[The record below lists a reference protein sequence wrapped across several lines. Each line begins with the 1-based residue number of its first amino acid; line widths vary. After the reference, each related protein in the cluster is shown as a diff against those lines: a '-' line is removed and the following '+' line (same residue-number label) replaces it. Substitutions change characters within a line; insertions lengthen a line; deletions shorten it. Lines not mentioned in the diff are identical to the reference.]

1 MSKLPFSLRARTLL
15 CVSLLAAAPLAHA
28 GEIKM
33 LMKDM
38 KRAMQGAMAST
49 TMPELSGYVTRLES
63 DAQQA
68 SRQPYRSDQPTYDE
82 GMKALRQ
89 ELAEVDQAI
98 HANDMNAAK
107 QALRRINDTK
117 KHYHDLLG

>member
-15 CVSLLAAAPLAHA
+15 CVSLLAAAPVAHA

-38 KRAMQGAMAST
+38 KLAMRGAMAST
-49 TMPELSGYVTRLES
+49 TMPELSGYVTRLER
-63 DAQQA
+63 DTQQA

-82 GMKALRQ
+82 GMQALRQ
-89 ELAEVDQAI
+89 ELAEVNQAI

>member
-1 MSKLPFSLRARTLL
+1 MSKLPLRIHPRTLL
-15 CVSLLAAAPLAHA
+15 CVTLLAATPLVQA

-38 KRAMQGAMAST
+38 KLAMRGAMTST
-49 TMPELSGYVTRLES
+49 TMPELSGYVARLES

-82 GMKALRQ
+82 GMQALRQ

-98 HANDMNAAK
+98 HVNDMNAAK

>member
-1 MSKLPFSLRARTLL
+1 MAKLMRRLHFHTLL
-15 CVSLLAAAPLAHA
+15 CVSLLAAAPLARA
-28 GEIKM
+28 GEIKI

-38 KRAMQGAMAST
+38 KRAMQGAMDST
-49 TMPELSGYVTRLES
+49 TMPELSTYVARLES

-68 SRQPYRSDQPTYDE
+68 SRQPYYSDQPTYDE
-82 GMKALRQ
+82 GMQALRQ
-89 ELAEVDQAI
+89 ELTEVDRAI

-107 QALRRINDTK
+107 RALRTINDTK